1 MRGSA
6 GERTADQIAQP
17 ACAPRVRRARAS
29 TDQRGERKLTH
40 PPSSQDYCLSGTS
53 SRRSPSSEPRDA
65 QLATASSELTTV
77 QYSTPARSSAACT
90 TQRQPFRSTV
100 QQSARAPL
108 LQPLEERLQF
118 PGAQSAAMLPTLRSA
133 ARWLTTS
140 NHAHRSF
147 ARSPSRA
154 QGGGSIA
161 AGHRS
166 VRRTAGRTQRPAPRR
181 LRTVRYELYPG
192 RYPILTDL
200 NRPS

>member
-1 MRGSA
+1 MPSL
-6 GERTADQIAQP
+6 
-17 ACAPRVRRARAS
+17 
-29 TDQRGERKLTH
+29 QRLA
-40 PPSSQDYCLSGTS
+40 LSL
-53 SRRSPSSEPRDA
+53 P
-65 QLATASSELTTV
+65 
-77 QYSTPARSSAACT
+77 QYSTPARSSAVCT

-100 QQSARAPL
+100 QQSAPAPL
-108 LQPLEERLQF
+108 LQYLEERLQF

-166 VRRTAGRTQRPAPRR
+166 VRRTAGRTQRPAPAVAYC
-181 LRTVRYELYPG
+181 TNLY
-192 RYPILTDL
+192 RYPISDSGNLCLAPREAHSFDSL
-200 NRPS
+200 RFSAPCDSRSISC

>member
-1 MRGSA
+1 MPSL
-6 GERTADQIAQP
+6 
-17 ACAPRVRRARAS
+17 
-29 TDQRGERKLTH
+29 QRLA
-40 PPSSQDYCLSGTS
+40 LSL
-53 SRRSPSSEPRDA
+53 P
-65 QLATASSELTTV
+65 
-77 QYSTPARSSAACT
+77 QYSTPARSSAVCT

-100 QQSARAPL
+100 QQSAPAPL
-108 LQPLEERLQF
+108 LQYLEERLQF

-166 VRRTAGRTQRPAPRR
+166 VRRTAGRTQRPAPA
-181 LRTVRYELYPG
+181 VAYEVVPDI
-192 RYPILTDL
+192 RFW
-200 NRPS
+200 